1 MVIGT
6 LEISTYQGI
15 SIGAVHWYGKLWIED
30 MADTNPNHRDK
41 CIELTRKLTA
51 KEIRAENLEAGYS
64 RVSKGETTEGFNT
77 REEVLRAGLQAFKSQ
92 FKGVLFEG
100 GYACRSAWKNLIF
113 WPPHLDKIAK
123 QMNALAERF
132 QSLNGY
138 EGRERRRVER
148 LDKKWGRL
156 YNTLEIMCK
165 P

>member
-1 MVIGT
+1 MVIGVLT
-6 LEISTYQGI
+6 ISSYVGI
-15 SIGAVHWYGKLWIED
+15 SLGAVHCYGKLWVE
-30 MADTNPNHRDK
+30 DK

-51 KEIRAENLEAGYS
+51 KEIRAENLEAGFK
-64 RVSKGETTEGFNT
+64 RVSKGETTEGFAT
-77 REEVLRAGLQAFKSQ
+77 REDVRAAGLQYFKSN

-100 GYACRSAWKNLIF
+100 QYGCRSAWSNIIY

-123 QMNALAERF
+123 QMNAIAERF

-138 EGRERRRVER
+138 EGREQRRVER